1 MVRGVSPGPRL
12 RQRGSSRATDQ
23 PVSSARSRGQALDSI
38 IRRGSQ
44 RPALYAPVRRVWA
57 FLVAFGDLGFVFVFF
72 LVPGADE
79 TRYLFSYFISNAL
92 FVFLL
97 YFKRVICFLTLF
109 QMRYLFSY
117 FISNVLFFF

>member
-38 IRRGSQ
+38 IRQGSQ

-57 FLVAFGDLGFVFVFF
+57 FLVAFSDLGFVFVFF
-72 LVPGADE
+72 LVPGGNGAALGFL
-79 TRYLFSYFISNAL
+79 YLFA
-92 FVFLL
+92 V
-97 YFKRVICFLTLF
+97 LTWRLA
-109 QMRYLFSY
+109 RLST
-117 FISNVLFFF
+117 